1 MDLGRMSLNSM
12 TVKGVGLAD
21 LIRLSKDRDIPA
33 IAPWRDLIA
42 DVGLSHAARMIRS
55 SGLRVSSLCRGGMFT
70 HEANGDGQRSM
81 QDNRRAVDEA
91 YEIGAECLVLVC
103 GPVTHRSPRGSLD
116 IIRDAVGEL
125 SEYALRAGVR
135 LAIEPLHPMLA
146 ANRSAL
152 CTVRQ
157 ATDIL
162 ASIDSPVTGICID
175 VYHVWWD
182 PEAIEAIPD
191 LADAIFGFHVS
202 DWTLPINGELESRG
216 MMGDGCIDLRG
227 WADAV
232 YGAGYGGFAEVEV
245 LSAHWWSMPPEVVVD
260 TAVERFLAI

>member
-1 MDLGRMSLNSM
+1 MDLDRMSLNSM
-12 TVKGVGLAD
+12 TVRGVGLAD
-21 LIRLSKDRDIPA
+21 LIRLSRDRDIPA

-42 DVGLSHAARMIRS
+42 DVGLPAAARMIRA

-70 HEANGDGQRSM
+70 HEANEDGHRALI
-81 QDNRRAVDEA
+81 DNRRAVDEA

-103 GPVTHRSPRGSLD
+103 GPVTQGSPRDSLEV
-116 IIRDAVGEL
+116 IRDAVDEL
-125 SEYALRAGVR
+125 SEYASRAGVR

-152 CTVRQ
+152 CTVSQ
-157 ATDIL
+157 AREIL
-162 ASIDSPVTGICID
+162 ARIASPVTGICID

-182 PEAIEAIPD
+182 PEALDAIPD

-216 MMGDGCIDLRG
+216 MMGDGCIDLHG
-227 WADAV
+227 WARAV
-232 YGAGYGGFAEVEV
+232 YGAGYTGFAEVEV
-245 LSAHWWSMPPEVVVD
+245 LSAHWWSLPPEVVVD